1 MKITNKNNID
11 ITLIV
16 IDFLEGK
23 ISSEEFKK
31 IINNV

>member
-1 MKITNKNNID
+1 MIVTNKNNVD
-11 ITLIV
+11 VTRIV

-31 IINNV
+31 LIK